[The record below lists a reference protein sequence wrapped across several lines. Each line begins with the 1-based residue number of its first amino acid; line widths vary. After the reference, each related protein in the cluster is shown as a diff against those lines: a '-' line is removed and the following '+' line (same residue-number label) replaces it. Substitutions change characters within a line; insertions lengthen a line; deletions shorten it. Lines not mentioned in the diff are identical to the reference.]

1 MAWAAVATSASM
13 GFLRPSSLD
22 VAFAVPRFLFT
33 NDRRRSRQRDKTTTP
48 MKKFLCVAIAFV
60 CTTALQA
67 QETEKDVTEFLG
79 IPVDGYKP
87 AMIEKLKAKGFR
99 YIPNEDLLEGEFN
112 GTEVYVG
119 VVTNN
124 NKVYR
129 IGLIDKNGQ
138 NKTDI
143 KIRFNLLCQQF
154 ENNPRYTSL
163 SEDQT
168 IPEDEDFAY
177 EMAVHNKRYE
187 AIFYQKPLTDLT
199 DSLSLAKRT
208 QLITKKVQSD
218 LLHKYTQEQ
227 IDNPS
232 EEIQSEIFKLTAKY
246 SVEYEVDMLTKKSV
260 WFMILEESFGKYHI
274 FMFYDN
280 EYNKANG
287 EDL

>member
-1 MAWAAVATSASM
+1 
-13 GFLRPSSLD
+13 
-22 VAFAVPRFLFT
+22 
-33 NDRRRSRQRDKTTTP
+33 

-87 AMIEKLKAKGFR
+87 AMIEKLKAKGFTSTTW
-99 YIPNEDLLEGEFN
+99 DKDVLEGEFN
-112 GTEVYVG
+112 GTDVHVY

-129 IGLIDKNGQ
+129 IMLADKAPRGE
-138 NKTDI
+138 TDI
-143 KIRFNLLCQQF
+143 RIRFNLLCRQF

-232 EEIQSEIFKLTAKY
+232 EEILSEIFKLTAEY

-260 WFMILEESFGKYHI
+260 WFMISKPFGKYLI

>member
-1 MAWAAVATSASM
+1 
-13 GFLRPSSLD
+13 
-22 VAFAVPRFLFT
+22 
-33 NDRRRSRQRDKTTTP
+33 

-143 KIRFNLLCQQF
+143 KIRFNLLCRQF
-154 ENNPRYTSL
+154 ENNPRYTPKTDK
-163 SEDQT
+163 EQT
-168 IPEDEDFAY
+168 IPDDEDISY
-177 EMAVHNKRYE
+177 EITVNKKRYE
-187 AIFYQKPLTDLT
+187 ASFYQNPLT
-199 DSLSLAKRT
+199 DSLSLARRA
-208 QLITKKVQSD
+208 QFITKKVQSD

-246 SVEYEVDMLTKKSV
+246 TVDMLTSKSV

-274 FMFYDN
+274 SMFYDN
-280 EYNKANG
+280 KYNEANG

>member
-67 QETEKDVTEFLG
+67 QEAEKDVTEFLG

-87 AMIEKLKAKGFR
+87 AMIEKLKAKGFTSTTW
-99 YIPNEDLLEGEFN
+99 DKDVLEGEFN
-112 GTEVYVG
+112 GTDVRVY

-129 IGLIDKNGQ
+129 IMLADKNTCGE
-138 NKTDI
+138 TDI
-143 KIRFNLLCQQF
+143 RIRFNLLCQQF
-154 ENNPRYTSL
+154 ENNSRYTSL

-246 SVEYEVDMLTKKSV
+246 TVDMLTSKSV
-260 WFMILEESFGKYHI
+260 WFMISELARKYYI
-274 FMFYDN
+274 CMYYDN

>member
-1 MAWAAVATSASM
+1 
-13 GFLRPSSLD
+13 
-22 VAFAVPRFLFT
+22 
-33 NDRRRSRQRDKTTTP
+33 
-48 MKKFLCVAIAFV
+48 MKKLLCVAIAFV

-67 QETEKDVTEFLG
+67 QEAEKDVTKFLG

-99 YIPNEDLLEGEFN
+99 NIPNEDWLEGEFN

-129 IGLIDKNGQ
+129 IGLIDKN
-138 NKTDI
+138 NRNETDI

-154 ENNPRYTSL
+154 KDNRRYTSL

-168 IPEDEDFAY
+168 IPENEDIAY
-177 EMAVHNKRYE
+177 EMAIHNKRYE
-187 AIFYQKPLTDLT
+187 ASFFQNPLT
-199 DSLSLAKRT
+199 DSLSLVRKA
-208 QLITKKVQSD
+208 QFITKKVQSD
-218 LLHKYTQEQ
+218 LLYKYTQEQ

-232 EEIQSEIFKLTAKY
+232 EEIQSEIVKLTA
-246 SVEYEVDMLTKKSV
+246 EYTVDMLTKKSV
-260 WFMILEESFGKYHI
+260 WFMISKPLGKYHI

>member
-1 MAWAAVATSASM
+1 
-13 GFLRPSSLD
+13 
-22 VAFAVPRFLFT
+22 
-33 NDRRRSRQRDKTTTP
+33 

-119 VVTNN
+119 VATNN

-129 IGLIDKNGQ
+129 IGLIDKNNQ

-143 KIRFNLLCQQF
+143 RIRFNLLCRQF

-168 IPEDEDFAY
+168 IPEDEDFAF
-177 EMAVHNKRYE
+177 EMAFRNKRYE
-187 AIFYQKPLTDLT
+187 AIFYQNLLT
-199 DSLSLAKRT
+199 DSLSLARRA
-208 QLITKKVQSD
+208 QFITKKVQSD

-232 EEIQSEIFKLTAKY
+232 EEIQSEIFNLTA
-246 SVEYEVDMLTKKSV
+246 EYTADMLTKKSV
-260 WFMILEESFGKYHI
+260 WFMILEHAREYYI
-274 FMFYDN
+274 CMFYDN